1 MNLEPIN
8 QSNLYAFYDEFIQL
22 IQLHKENKLPN
33 KILFSG
39 QKGIGK
45 CTFAYHLINYV
56 LSHGEENI
64 YDLKNFK
71 INTENRHFKLNLNK
85 SDPNIILIDIANDKK
100 NIDINQIR
108 DLINNLNK
116 SSFNSKERFVLIDN
130 IEYLSLSSINA
141 LLKIIEEPNLGI
153 YFILINNN
161 KNILPTLTSRCIK
174 FNLSLSHLETISIS
188 EKLIDGNINN
198 LINKDLI
205 DYYSTPGKI
214 YNLLRF
220 SNENEVDLTKTNL
233 KDLINIIIN
242 KNLYKKETPI
252 KYFIYDYVE
261 LFLSRNIKLT
271 SKDFWD
277 NFIDQ
282 INKTKNFNL
291 DEESLFLKLKS
302 EILNG

>member
-85 SDPNIILIDIANDKK
+85 SNPNIILIDIANDKK

-174 FNLSLSHLETISIS
+174 FNLSLSHLKTISIS
-188 EKLIDGNINN
+188 EKLINDNINN

-282 INKTKNFNL
+282 INKTKKFNL

>member
-56 LSHGEENI
+56 LSLGEENI

-141 LLKIIEEPNLGI
+141 LLKIIEEPSLGTH
-153 YFILINNN
+153 FILINNN

-174 FNLSLSHLETISIS
+174 FNLSLSHQETISIS
-188 EKLIDGNINN
+188 EKLIDGKIDNCINE
-198 LINKDLI
+198 DLI

-214 YNLLRF
+214 YNLLKF

-233 KDLINIIIN
+233 KDLIDLIIN

-271 SKDFWD
+271 PKDFWD

-282 INKTKNFNL
+282 IDKTKKFNL